1 MPERSFDL
9 VVLHSVSQYL
19 SGAEFDRV
27 VALFRRLLKPSGL
40 FVLGDVV
47 PHEVPAV
54 SDAWALLRLAKA
66 NGFLLA
72 ALAGLVRTFF
82 SDYWRLRSRI
92 GLTRY
97 SEAEIIARLAA
108 LGFTATRAPRNI
120 GHIVSR
126 MTFLARP
133 TAG

>member
-1 MPERSFDL
+1 
-9 VVLHSVSQYL
+9 
-19 SGAEFDRV
+19 
-27 VALFRRLLKPSGL
+27 
-40 FVLGDVV
+40 VV

-54 SDAWALLRLAKA
+54 SDAWALLRFAAA
-66 NGFLLA
+66 NGFLIA
-72 ALAGLVRTFF
+72 AFAGLVRTFF